1 MMLSTLARR
10 LGLALA
16 ALGMLASAGCG
27 AFGRSAS
34 DDPFGSAYPTVRDQ
48 ATGLTAILGTPDLAV
63 GTFRVAIA
71 LSDRSGLVRFPSLV
85 FESRRPGSAPSETP
99 AERVEAT
106 FAAFPDDI
114 RGLHTTSMTF
124 DRAGK
129 WTISAS
135 VPRPD
140 GSTARIT
147 LPVTIAARASAP
159 VIGSPAP
166 KSKNRTARDV
176 PSLDR
181 LTTGTEPDAA
191 LYQQRIADSIAARR
205 PLVVIFTSPAFCTTP
220 LCGPQVEEASDL
232 VKQYGDRV
240 DFVHVDLFE
249 NPHEIQ
255 GDLSRAK
262 RSSLLKD
269 WGLRTDQWTFVI
281 GADGRVAARFE
292 AFAPRAELEPAIT
305 RVLG

>member
-1 MMLSTLARR
+1 MRLAITTVI
-10 LGLALA
+10 LA
-16 ALGMLASAGCG
+16 ALVLAACG
-27 AFGRSAS
+27 PSAS
-34 DDPFGSAYPTVRDQ
+34 TSGDPFGSAYPTVRDQ
-48 ATGLTAILGTPDLAV
+48 ATGITAILGTPDLGV

-85 FESRRPGSAPSETP
+85 FESRRSGSAAPEP
-99 AERVEAT
+99 PVERTEAA
-106 FAAFPDDI
+106 FHAFPDGI
-114 RGLHTTSMTF
+114 RGLHSTAMTF
-124 DRAGK
+124 DRAGD

-140 GSTARIT
+140 GSTALISI
-147 LPVTIAARASAP
+147 PVTIAERASAP
-159 VIGSPAP
+159 VIGSSAP

-176 PSLDR
+176 PSLDH

-191 LYQQRIADSIAARR
+191 LYQHRVADSIAAGR

-240 DFVHVDLFE
+240 GFVHIDLFE
-249 NPHEIQ
+249 NPHEIK

-262 RSSLLKD
+262 RSPLLKD

-292 AFAPRAELEPAIT
+292 AFAPRAELERAIT
-305 RVLG
+305 RALG